1 MPKRCVVLVTAPDRR
16 TGLRLARALVA
27 ERLAACVNLVGGLR
41 SVYRWKGKVEEASEV
56 LLLAKTRASLLPRLA
71 RRVQGLHPYS
81 VPEVLA
87 LPVTGGSAGYLS
99 WLDAAADA
107 RPR

>member
-27 ERLAACVNLVGGLR
+27 ERLAACVNLVGSLR

-56 LLLAKTRASLLPRLA
+56 LLLAKTRAALLPRLQ
-71 RRVQGLHPYS
+71 RRVKALHPCS

-87 LPVTGGSAGYLS
+87 LPVAGGSPSYLS